1 MKSYLWSHLRW
12 SLLVAVEILLIYI
25 MVDYLALPDTYL
37 YLVVKC
43 LLIAVLMGAMQ
54 ILFFHR
60 TQEFKDICS
69 YMKTVKGIIYEKL
82 HKGKV

>member
-69 YMKTVKGIIYEKL
+69 YMKTVKGIVYEKL
-82 HKGKV
+82 HKEKV